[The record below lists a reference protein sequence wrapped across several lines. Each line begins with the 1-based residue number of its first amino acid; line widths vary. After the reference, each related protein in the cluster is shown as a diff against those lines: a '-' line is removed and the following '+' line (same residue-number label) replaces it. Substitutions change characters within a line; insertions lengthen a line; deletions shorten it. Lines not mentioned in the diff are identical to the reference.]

1 MIRVIR
7 GFKIGLKMH
16 PSGDSPERFL
26 DEESA
31 NLAIAKHAE
40 ANGIVSDYY
49 KVFPCF
55 LLEVQTDRGQPLHF
69 DLGNPVVV
77 EGG

>member
-1 MIRVIR
+1 MIRVIC

-31 NLAIAKHAE
+31 KKAIVEHAKR
-40 ANGIVSDYY
+40 NNIVSSYY
-49 KVFPCF
+49 RVFPCF
-55 LLEVQTDRGQPLHF
+55 LLEVQTDRGEPLHF
-69 DLGNPVVV
+69 DLGNPVEVAR
-77 EGG
+77 